1 MNKITSRSNPK
12 IKQIRAL
19 KHRKQRD
26 ASGLFVVEGLHHI
39 GEAAAAAAPI
49 EYILSSP
56 ELLGSQFGIGVVDR
70 LIRKGVACHETDQDI
85 FRSVSEKDNP
95 QGLIAVIQ
103 QKHAVLKD
111 LNSTIFPWAVAVVA
125 PQDPGNLGAILRTID
140 AVAASGLIILDEGVD
155 VHHPKAVR
163 ASMGALFWYPVLRAG
178 FEEFASWASAYG
190 YHIYG
195 SSAKRGEKL
204 AEGELF
210 NRPAILLLGSE
221 REGLSDRH
229 LKICERVIQLP
240 MDGRVTSLNLAVAA
254 GIMLHSM
261 RDDIS

>member
-26 ASGLFVVEGLHHI
+26 ASGLFAVEGLYHI
-39 GEAAAAAAPI
+39 GEAAAAEAPI

-56 ELLGSQFGIGVVDR
+56 ELLGSQFGISVVDR
-70 LIRKGVACHETDQDI
+70 LIRKGVACYETDQDI
-85 FRSVSEKDNP
+85 FRFVSEKDNP

-103 QKHAVLKD
+103 QKTAVLRD
-111 LNSTIFPWAVAVVA
+111 LNPTTFPWAVAVVA
-125 PQDPGNLGAILRTID
+125 PQDPGDLGAILRTID

-178 FEEFASWASAYG
+178 FEEFASWAIAYG
-190 YHIYG
+190 YHVYG
-195 SSAKRGEKL
+195 SSARRGEKL

-210 NRPAILLLGSE
+210 DRPAILLLGSE

-229 LKICERVIQLP
+229 LQICERVIRLP

-254 GIMLHSM
+254 GIMLHAM
-261 RDDIS
+261 RTRSV